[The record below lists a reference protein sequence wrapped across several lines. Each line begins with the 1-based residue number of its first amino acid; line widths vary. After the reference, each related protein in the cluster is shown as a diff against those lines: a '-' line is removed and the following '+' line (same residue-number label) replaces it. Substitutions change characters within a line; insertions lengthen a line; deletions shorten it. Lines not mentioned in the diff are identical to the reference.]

1 MPSLTDQRV
10 LFGPPPVNPQPPLKT
25 GWILS
30 LLYSKAP
37 KASVTHEVDFSETD
51 AEMDCGVRD
60 VNEDQCLWREGEE
73 AGTGRGRN

>member
-1 MPSLTDQRV
+1 MSLWSILITQADRAFKNTRQ
-10 LFGPPPVNPQPPLKT
+10 
-25 GWILS
+25 ILS

-51 AEMDCGVRD
+51 AEMDFGVRD